1 VEEKKLLNVDQIQV
15 VKQEM
20 LELFNFVDMA
30 MKDFASIHK
39 PALQEGTVKT
49 VETTQQLMR
58 VSEETEQVA
67 TEMLNLIDAMNER
80 LDAENQIMAQLSD
93 NFSGIEK
100 ELLPEYA
107 AIVEKMEAQGM
118 SSEAIIE
125 MKKQLARLIEHS
137 RTNLSYGVQL
147 REHLDMDTND
157 MFELMNRM
165 QFQDITA
172 QQIAAA
178 VNNIKSIYD
187 RITHVLGALNIAIPD
202 ENSVITIAM
211 PDTGSA
217 SYDGNATVGNREERQ
232 QMADEISRQQE
243 EISG

>member
-1 VEEKKLLNVDQIQV
+1 MEEKKLLNIDQIQL

-58 VSEETEQVA
+58 VSQETEQVA

-80 LDAENQIMAQLSD
+80 LDAENQIMGELQE
-93 NFSGIEK
+93 NFQEIETQ
-100 ELLPEYA
+100 LLPDYA
-107 AIVEKMEAQGM
+107 ASLEQLEMEGVA
-118 SSEAIIE
+118 SETLNPF
-125 MKKQLARLIEHS
+125 KKQLSRLIEHS
-137 RTNLSYGVQL
+137 RNTLAQGDQL

-187 RITHVLGALNIAIPD
+187 RITHVLAALNIAIPD
-202 ENSVITIAM
+202 ENEVNTVAM
-211 PDTGSA
+211 PDTGGLSF
-217 SYDGNATVGNREERQ
+217 DGNATVAGREERQ
-232 QMADEISRQQE
+232 QMADDIARLTEEQQ
-243 EISG
+243 G

>member
-1 VEEKKLLNVDQIQV
+1 MEEKKLLNIDQIQV

-58 VSEETEQVA
+58 VSQETEQVA
-67 TEMLNLIDAMNER
+67 TEMLNLIDSMNER
-80 LDAENQIMAQLSD
+80 LDAENHIMGQLQE
-93 NFSGIEK
+93 NFEEIETQ
-100 ELLPEYA
+100 LLPEYA
-107 AIVEKMEAQGM
+107 ASLEQLEMQGIPH
-118 SSEAIIE
+118 ETTE
-125 MKKQLARLIEHS
+125 PFKKQLSRLIEHS
-137 RTNLSYGVQL
+137 RVTLSHGVQL

-187 RITHVLGALNIAIPD
+187 RITHVLAALNIAIPD
-202 ENSVITIAM
+202 ENNVSAVAM
-211 PDTGSA
+211 PDTGGLSF
-217 SYDGNATVGNREERQ
+217 DGNATLGNREERQ
-232 QMADEISRQQE
+232 QMADDITRLTEEQQ
-243 EISG
+243 G